1 MPALLMTP
9 NEKNLEKLVKKI
21 VKQQPVNVADLF
33 FHWGGLSGRG
43 DRIVINTLNR
53 HNGWEAFLMWSESE
67 AEARTKLQRIADLA
81 GISEAGVLA
90 LKSARLASAGE
101 ETERSQSLRVLQTV
115 RGGKKENWGEA
126 AQRILKEEDFFE
138 GTLSLLETEETIP
151 TAEFLTFL
159 LQSHLTHEQDKAIR
173 KTLYRFRQKGIVMP
187 AEQKGIE
194 FTSETERTEIFL
206 LAENRLPLWQ
216 PFFYYSG
223 KGARGDWF
231 FAEINEGKSFEIV
244 QQQRN
249 VRMNQKDMTRIA
261 KNYAAHFEQG
271 TGVKMAFLSMP
282 PAHARYFVETSF
294 DFLSGA
300 EEFRR
305 YIGVTEKENPFVEMD
320 ISGNVLQADAI
331 SLLNQEFFIL
341 WMVEEDFLARLFDR
355 IKQIEEGPIILPEQQ
370 RRHQKSEVMEQA
382 IEEYFSPEKRKIWA
396 LALEK
401 AAYSLK
407 NSDSDS
413 TKSALGFAKML
424 SDAEKNISLIPFATV
439 LFERSMEIHEKQL
452 SKQKSEEKKTSLI
465 MSPQEFERSMKK
477 S

>member
-1 MPALLMTP
+1 MTP
-9 NEKNLEKLVKKI
+9 NEKNLEKIVKKI
-21 VKQQPVNVADLF
+21 VKQHPVNAVDLF
-33 FHWGGLSGRG
+33 FHWSGLSARG

-53 HNGWEAFLMWSESE
+53 QNGWEAFLMWSESE
-67 AEARTKLQRIADLA
+67 AEARRMLQRIVDRA
-81 GISEAGVLA
+81 GISEAGVLG
-90 LKSARLASAGE
+90 LKSAGLASAGE
-101 ETERSQSLRVLQTV
+101 ETERSQSLWILQTV
-115 RGGKKENWGEA
+115 RSRMRENWGEA
-126 AQRILKEEDFFE
+126 AQRILKDEDFFE
-138 GTLSLLETEETIP
+138 GTLSLLETEETIA
-151 TAEFLTFL
+151 TVEFLTFL
-159 LQSHLTHEQDKAIR
+159 LVSPLNHEQDQEIR
-173 KTLYRFRQKGIVMP
+173 KTLYRFRQKGIAMP
-187 AEQKGIE
+187 VAEKGIE
-194 FTSETERTEIFL
+194 FITETERTEIFL

-244 QQQRN
+244 QQQRD
-249 VRMNQKDMTRIA
+249 VRMNQKDMMRIA

-282 PAHARYFVETSF
+282 PAQARYFVETSF
-294 DFLSGA
+294 DFLRGA

-305 YIGVTEKENPFVEMD
+305 YIGVAEKENPFAEMD
-320 ISGNVLQADAI
+320 IPADLLQEDAT

-341 WMVEEDFLARLFDR
+341 WMVEDDFLARLFNR

-370 RRHQKSEVMEQA
+370 RREQKLEAMEQA
-382 IEEYFSPEKRKIWA
+382 IEEYFSAEKRKIWA

-413 TKSALGFAKML
+413 AKSALGFAKML
-424 SDAEKNISLIPFATV
+424 SDSEKNISSIPFATV

-452 SKQKSEEKKTSLI
+452 AKQKSEEKKTSLI

-477 S
+477 T